1 MANDDRA
8 RAGLAQGKA
17 SPVAETTML
26 IDHLDHLVL
35 TTVDLAACEN
45 CYPQVLGEVVQRWL
59 DNLLLAL
66 FSAGGVTTPRH
77 SFAMKRDG

>member
-1 MANDDRA
+1 MASDDRA

-35 TTVDLAACEN
+35 TTVDFAACED
-45 CYPQVLGEVVQRWL
+45 CYTPVLGR
-59 DNLLLAL
+59 
-66 FSAGGVTTPRH
+66 
-77 SFAMKRDG
+77 